1 MKTVVAAAAF
11 LAASLGIAHAAPQTV
26 NVVGVNSNDT
36 LNLRAAPDAKS
47 AKTGTLKHD
56 ETGIKVIAV
65 DTKGADWVKVQKGN
79 ATGWVNAK
87 FLQYEVGAPVR
98 MTCSGTEPFW
108 GMNVGYGFA
117 EFEFDAK
124 KMKFAIDEPEMPAAR
139 GYIWLSN
146 VHGKPGKFLLSTK
159 PDGQKCS
166 DGMSETE
173 YPYTMLVRVGDFFM
187 EGCCK

>member
-1 MKTVVAAAAF
+1 MKILLAAAVF
-11 LAASLGIAHAAPQTV
+11 FAASLGIANAASPTV

-56 ETGIKVIAV
+56 ETGITVIAV

-79 ATGWVNAK
+79 VSGWVNAK
-87 FLQYEVGAPVR
+87 FLQYDVGAPVR

-108 GMNVGYGFA
+108 GMTVGYGFA
-117 EFEFDAK
+117 IFEFDGK
-124 KMKFAIDEPEMPAAR
+124 KTKLALDAPETPGAR
-139 GYIWLSN
+139 PNIWLSP
-146 VHGKPGKFLLSTK
+146 VHAKPGQFILGTR

-166 DGMSETE
+166 DGMSDNV
-173 YPYTMLVRVGDFFM
+173 YPYTMLVRAGDFFM